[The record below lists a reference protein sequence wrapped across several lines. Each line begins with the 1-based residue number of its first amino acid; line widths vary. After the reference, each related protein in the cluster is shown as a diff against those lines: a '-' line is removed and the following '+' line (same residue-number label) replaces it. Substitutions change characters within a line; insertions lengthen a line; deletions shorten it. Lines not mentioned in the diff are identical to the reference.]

1 MIDPALQTSIA
12 LALETAIQKALHYD
26 PASLHALK
34 KLQGQTL
41 AIETTTPNTIFYCLF
56 LETESTHTE
65 SSDNTENVLEIY
77 TQYEGKVTTRIK
89 GSLMSLAQLAKSDRM
104 NLANSGVEVFGS
116 TGLLIELQ
124 TIFKNSEI
132 DWEDA
137 LNEKLGDLAG
147 HQTANGIRTVFGWA
161 TARKKTLTRL
171 LGEYLTEEVKA
182 TPNKIELEKY
192 YSDVSA
198 LQLATDRISARVD
211 ALKTALKKQ

>member
-12 LALETAIQKALHYD
+12 LALETAVQKALRYD

-41 AIETTTPNTIFYCLF
+41 AIETSAPNTIFYCLF
-56 LETESTHTE
+56 SEASECGLE
-65 SSDNTENVLEIY
+65 VY
-77 TQYEGKVTTRIK
+77 TQYEGEITTRIK
-89 GSLMSLAQLAKSDRM
+89 GSLLSLAQLAKSDNL

-132 DWEDA
+132 DWEEA
-137 LNEKLGDLAG
+137 LNDKIGDLAG
-147 HQTANGIRTVFGWA
+147 HQTANGIRKVFGWA
-161 TARKKTLTRL
+161 TARKKTFTRL
-171 LGEYLTEEVKA
+171 LGEYLTEEVKT